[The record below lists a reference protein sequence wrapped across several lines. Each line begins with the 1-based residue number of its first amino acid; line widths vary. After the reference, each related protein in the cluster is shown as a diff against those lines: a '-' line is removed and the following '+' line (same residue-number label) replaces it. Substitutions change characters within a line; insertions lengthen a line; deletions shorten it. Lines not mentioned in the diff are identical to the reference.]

1 MAPDGKAATASP
13 PSSGREGGSRDHHG
27 RELRYADT
35 VASHYPHHSPD
46 LYGRGMDAGL
56 VVLSLLGVV
65 ISYVILYYVI
75 RAAVRSGMNLHD
87 EDAAK
92 IAGRAESD
100 AARARNAA
108 TVAEAAAE
116 AKRAK
121 DKRLGL

>member
-1 MAPDGKAATASP
+1 
-13 PSSGREGGSRDHHG
+13 
-27 RELRYADT
+27 
-35 VASHYPHHSPD
+35 
-46 LYGRGMDAGL
+46 MDAGL

-75 RAAVRSGMNLHD
+75 RAAVRNGMNLHD

-92 IAGRAESD
+92 AAAVIAGRAESD
-100 AARARNAA
+100 ALRARNAA